1 MIVENGASTALGKI
15 WGQLIVGSK
24 EVFWQ
29 YASLPYGGDEAGIS
43 CPAGEDV
50 QVQVVCYAGAGALPK
65 IHTEIIPFGM
75 IAISQ
80 CRLQAAGQLHHFGER
95 GGCGLFEAGDVGVRD
110 HHRVA
115 GGVRKE
121 IEKDKIR
128 AAAIQKQ
135 VLPIAGGIG
144 RALFTENATPRRDG
158 LADVAKPPRTPKVVH
173 NRDACDVAGFDPP
186 AGGP

>member
-1 MIVENGASTALGKI
+1 MIVENRASTALGKI
-15 WGQLIVGSK
+15 RGQLIVGSK

-80 CRLQAAGQLHHFGER
+80 CRLQAAGQLHHFDER
-95 GGCGLFEAGDVGVRD
+95 SGFELLEAGNVGIRD

-115 GGVRKE
+115 RSVRKE
-121 IEKDKIR
+121 VEKNKIR
-128 AAAIQKQ
+128 AASIQKQ
-135 VLPIAGGIG
+135 VLPVVRGIG
-144 RALFTENATPRRDG
+144 RALFTENATTRR
-158 LADVAKPPRTPKVVH
+158 
-173 NRDACDVAGFDPP
+173 
-186 AGGP
+186 